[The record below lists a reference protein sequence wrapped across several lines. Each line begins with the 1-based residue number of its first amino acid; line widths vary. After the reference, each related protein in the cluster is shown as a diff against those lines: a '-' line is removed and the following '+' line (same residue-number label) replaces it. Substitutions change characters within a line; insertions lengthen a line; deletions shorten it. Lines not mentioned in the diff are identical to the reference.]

1 MEPLDLWTMH
11 LPAHLR
17 AQGPRIEPRDGV
29 GCLMVEDTVVRRFS
43 SLSKA
48 SEQAK
53 TFAQGAS
60 DPEGRLRDLDADGVW
75 GEVMY
80 PNVAFFCCFFIRSPE
95 LQVAT
100 ARLYNDWVA
109 DLFLGG
115 SGVLARF
122 PGLRV
127 VMVECG
133 SGWLAWV
140 LHAMD
145 DAYREHHMFVR
156 PKLELLPSE
165 YFRRQGAVTF
175 QHDPVGLANIPF
187 TGDRCLL

>member
-1 MEPLDLWTMH
+1 AARPLDDASAGA
-11 LPAHLR
+11 PSRPGAAHR
-17 AQGPRIEPRDGV
+17 AARRGRVPD
-29 GCLMVEDTVVRRFS
+29 VEDTVVRRFS

-109 DLFLGG
+109 DLFIGA
-115 SGVLARF
+115 SGRFAPAAVIPVLDVAASVAELERVAR
-122 PGLRV
+122 R
-127 VMVECG
+127 
-133 SGWLAWV
+133 
-140 LHAMD
+140 
-145 DAYREHHMFVR
+145 
-156 PKLELLPSE
+156 
-165 YFRRQGAVTF
+165 
-175 QHDPVGLANIPF
+175 
-187 TGDRCLL
+187 